1 MLWTEVMQP
10 AFHEINVEY
19 GGGMH
24 STQDRP
30 LEAKLELAAELE
42 PTLHDLLRR
51 SLPAEAAFLAT
62 RCG

>member
-1 MLWTEVMQP
+1 MQP

-42 PTLHDLLRR
+42 PALSAWLQFSIGVYSKFGIIL
-51 SLPAEAAFLAT
+51 S
-62 RCG
+62 

>member
-1 MLWTEVMQP
+1 MQP

-42 PTLHDLLRR
+42 PTLSAWLQFSIGVYSKFGIIL
-51 SLPAEAAFLAT
+51 S
-62 RCG
+62 